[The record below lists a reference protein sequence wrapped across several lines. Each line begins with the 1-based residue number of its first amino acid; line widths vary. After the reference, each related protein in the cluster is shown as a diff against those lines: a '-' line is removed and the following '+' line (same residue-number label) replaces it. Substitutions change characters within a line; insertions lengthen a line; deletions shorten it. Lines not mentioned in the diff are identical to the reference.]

1 MTEYERN
8 KVVDLI
14 RGMTDEE
21 KEIAREVLAEWRTD
35 HDTNGSMEHCFSKS
49 RTSL

>member
-21 KEIAREVLAEWRTD
+21 KEIAREVLGMKEN
-35 HDTNGSMEHCFSKS
+35 NGERAGNGKND
-49 RTSL
+49 